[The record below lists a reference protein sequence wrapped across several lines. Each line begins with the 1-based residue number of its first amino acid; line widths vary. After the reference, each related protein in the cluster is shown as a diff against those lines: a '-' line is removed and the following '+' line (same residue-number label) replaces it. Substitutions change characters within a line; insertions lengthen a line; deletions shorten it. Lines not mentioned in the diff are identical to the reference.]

1 MHEDGEAKV
10 STVRA
15 FLSLGSNL
23 GDRQHYLREAI
34 SQLSYD
40 VTVLGISRLYETAPV
55 GGVVQD
61 DFLNVVIEIDT
72 ELSPLALL
80 DRCQKAEVDAN
91 RVRLVR
97 FGPRTLDVDI
107 LLYGDSAIDEERL
120 TVPHPRMF
128 ERKFVLAPLAD
139 LAPELVPEELLLA
152 AEGDVVAIGML

>member
-1 MHEDGEAKV
+1 MSAA
-10 STVRA
+10 RA

-23 GDRQHYLREAI
+23 GDKQQYLRDAI
-34 SQLSYD
+34 FELSSD
-40 VTVLGISRLYETAPV
+40 VTVLGVSRLYETAPV

-72 ELSPLALL
+72 VLSPLELL
-80 DRCQKAEVDAN
+80 DRCQALESQAN

-107 LLYGDSAIDEERL
+107 LLYGDSAIDSERL
-120 TVPHPRMF
+120 TIPHPRMF
-128 ERKFVLAPLAD
+128 ERKFVLQPLSD

-152 AEGDVVAIGML
+152 ALGDVVAIGML

>member
-1 MHEDGEAKV
+1 MSA
-10 STVRA
+10 VRA

-23 GDRQHYLREAI
+23 GDRQQYLRDAI
-34 SQLSYD
+34 FELSSD
-40 VTVLGISRLYETAPV
+40 VTVLGVSRLYETAPV

-72 ELSPLALL
+72 ELSPLELL
-80 DRCQKAEVDAN
+80 DRCQALESQAN

-107 LLYGDSAIDEERL
+107 LLYGDSAIDSERL

-128 ERKFVLAPLAD
+128 ERKFVLQPLSD
-139 LAPELVPEELLLA
+139 LAPELVPEDLLLA
-152 AEGDVVAIGML
+152 ALGDVIALGML